1 MKPIERQKL
10 TVMLMISLV
19 IAGQPL
25 EIVNRERVEDQEKRQ
40 MDKHKVNKKEKEW
53 EREREREREK

>member
-40 MDKHKVNKKEKEW
+40 MDKHKVNKKEKE
-53 EREREREREK
+53 